1 MLITLKDNVKIDVIV
16 VTESGIRSSMMKPA
30 EKKEVVVSMKGVPPN
45 TRDSLVLDYLS
56 KFGKIVTTKVVHGV
70 FLDAMKY
77 PRIVEA
83 EGWPKNVNLKG
94 VSDYILGLWEKN
106 GYTPPSGELAIDE
119 EDATVEQ
126 VFEAFSPVKVTS
138 MDEGKY
144 AGVTIR
150 QFPRGVDHGEVI
162 EFLCNSGLP
171 GEKTPLFL
179 QMVL

>member
-1 MLITLKDNVKIDVIV
+1 MVRKFLSDIQD
-16 VTESGIRSSMMKPA
+16 SSRLA
-30 EKKEVVVSMKGVPPN
+30 A
-45 TRDSLVLDYLS
+45 
-56 KFGKIVTTKVVHGV
+56 
-70 FLDAMKY
+70 DAMKY

-94 VSDYILGLWEKN
+94 VSDYILGLWEKI

-126 VFEAFSPVKVTS
+126 VVEAFSPVKVTS

-150 QFPRGVDHGEVI
+150 QFPRDVDHGEVMK
-162 EFLCNSGLP
+162 FLCNSGLP
-171 GEKTPLFL
+171 GEVSF
-179 QMVL
+179 